1 MKKLNKFHRC
11 ILLVSIFFLSSC
23 STLSSLKFWGDDEEE
38 EGPSELYSVVDNRTL
53 DREWSVSNGNDSL
66 YGRLIP
72 VVYDGKVFFINSLG
86 YISSV
91 DLDTGKL
98 VWSKDTQD
106 VVSSGLD
113 VNFKTISYGTLDGN
127 LVAIDYENGNEIWRS
142 PTSSESLSPPVNSG
156 SHIIIQTIDGRVAGY
171 ELKTGKRDWFHQ
183 TVLPSLTL
191 RGTSRPFID
200 QGFIFTGFAS
210 GKIAMIYPDSGA
222 IRLELPVTLN
232 EGKSELERIVDIDGR
247 SIIVNNLLVAA
258 SYQGNLTA
266 INLRDGRPT
275 WQEEISSVK
284 DLTSN
289 GNRIIAVDSKGLVK
303 AFGTATGARI
313 WEQEDLKLR
322 KLTAPASISNLVAI
336 GDFEGYIHLLNAQTG
351 NFEGREKVSR
361 NAITE
366 IVSQGSYLLV
376 ADESGRVQKFTIK

>member
-72 VVYDGKVFFINSLG
+72 VVYDSKVFFINSLG

-266 INLRDGRPT
+266 INLRDGRPA

-322 KLTAPASISNLVAI
+322 KLTAPASISNLIAI
-336 GDFEGYIHLLNAQTG
+336 GDFEGYIHLLNAQSG